1 MNGHISK
8 CKMSLFVHSRLQE
21 KHPRRGTRI
30 TWTNTHF
37 AVVVIYHRKH
47 VCILYI
53 IFLGV
58 ALRSCGFLKLPV
70 SSLNISITPIK
81 TQHRRGQKKLNSPF
95 VAGHL
100 SLPPWIQC
108 TYPTENTCT
117 GRPVSRADTYLE
129 DLLQFA
135 HDFYH
140 LRVINTSLCWRSRQ
154 ETSDWSVI
162 EFLLFSI

>member
-1 MNGHISK
+1 M
-8 CKMSLFVHSRLQE
+8 
-21 KHPRRGTRI
+21 
-30 TWTNTHF
+30 
-37 AVVVIYHRKH
+37 VVIYHRKH

-53 IFLGV
+53 IFSGV
-58 ALRSCGFLKLPV
+58 ALRSYGFLKLPV

-81 TQHRRGQKKLNSPF
+81 TEHRRGQKELNSPF
-95 VAGHL
+95 VAGHS

-108 TYPTENTCT
+108 TYSTENACT

-140 LRVINTSLCWRSRQ
+140 LRVINTSLCWRCELHQRQ
-154 ETSDWSVI
+154 ETSGPQETSAAEKRHHVI
-162 EFLLFSI
+162 DFFFFLSSFFFKFKS